1 MKAFKKIQI
10 NAKELKAEL
19 KAAGVKVIR
28 CAKSNQGVSI
38 VINDTEGNDQIFKA
52 FCKNA
57 GLRSQPLKDLKYSVS
72 GISGEFIQYGTIFK
86 FEEVKIN

>member
-1 MKAFKKIQI
+1 MKAFNQIQI

-28 CAKSNQGVSI
+28 CAKSKAGVSI
-38 VINDTEGNDQIFKA
+38 VINDTEGNDELFKS

-57 GLRSQPLKDLKYSVS
+57 GLRSTPLKDLKFPVAS
-72 GISGEFIQYGTIFK
+72 ISGDFIQYGTIFK
-86 FEEVKIN
+86 FEEIK